1 MTLARSR
8 PAQGRPLE
16 PWQDPAARP
25 FVRIAGVTRKYGDI
39 YAVDNVSLDI
49 YRGEFFALLGPS
61 GCGKTTLLRMLAGF
75 DRPTS
80 GRIEIDGQ
88 DMSAVPPWRRPV
100 NMMFQSYAL
109 FPHMTV
115 GQNVAF
121 GLKQDRVPKDELKRR
136 VEEALALV
144 RLDAFA
150 GRRPDQLSGGQRQR
164 VALARAIAKR
174 PKLVL
179 LDEPLA
185 ALDKKLRETTQ
196 FELVS
201 IQEKLGITFVIVTH
215 DQEEAMTV
223 STRMAIMRD
232 GQVAQMGPPAEIYEY
247 PDSRF
252 VADFVG
258 DVNLLEARVVEAGSQ
273 RHAPGLPR
281 RGLRDRHRPRRA
293 GRGRR
298 DHVGGDPAR
307 EVRAR
312 DLAARR
318 HRRQLHGRPRR
329 RHRLSGRRLDLPCAA
344 GEWGHHPRHRR
355 QPPAPDRAPGHLGG
369 RGLAAVAARRRH
381 RPQVMIDRILRGAGG
396 RLLVLIPYAWLLVF
410 FLVPFAIVLKISFSE
425 SAIAVPPY
433 LPLWELVD
441 EAGEQMLRIS
451 LNLSNYLRLLEDS
464 LYVRAYLNSLRIAAT
479 ATVLTLLVGF
489 PMAYAMARTSERWR
503 PMLLMLVILPFWT
516 SFLIRVYAWIGILKD
531 EGLLNAFLIW
541 TGLISAPL
549 HIYNTETAVLIGIVY
564 SYLPFMI
571 LPLYANL
578 EKHDPALIE
587 AAVDLGCPPWKA
599 FWLVTVPL
607 ALPGIIAGSFL
618 VFIPA
623 VGEFVIPDLLGG
635 SQTLMIGRT
644 LWLDFFQNRD
654 WPTASAVAVLL
665 LLVLVVPILIFQRV
679 QTERGAS

>member
-1 MTLARSR
+1 
-8 PAQGRPLE
+8 
-16 PWQDPAARP
+16 
-25 FVRIAGVTRKYGDI
+25 
-39 YAVDNVSLDI
+39 
-49 YRGEFFALLGPS
+49 
-61 GCGKTTLLRMLAGF
+61 
-75 DRPTS
+75 
-80 GRIEIDGQ
+80 
-88 DMSAVPPWRRPV
+88 
-100 NMMFQSYAL
+100 
-109 FPHMTV
+109 
-115 GQNVAF
+115 
-121 GLKQDRVPKDELKRR
+121 
-136 VEEALALV
+136 
-144 RLDAFA
+144 
-150 GRRPDQLSGGQRQR
+150 
-164 VALARAIAKR
+164 
-174 PKLVL
+174 
-179 LDEPLA
+179 
-185 ALDKKLRETTQ
+185 
-196 FELVS
+196 
-201 IQEKLGITFVIVTH
+201 
-215 DQEEAMTV
+215 
-223 STRMAIMRD
+223 
-232 GQVAQMGPPAEIYEY
+232 
-247 PDSRF
+247 
-252 VADFVG
+252 
-258 DVNLLEARVVEAGSQ
+258 
-273 RHAPGLPR
+273 
-281 RGLRDRHRPRRA
+281 
-293 GRGRR
+293 
-298 DHVGGDPAR
+298 
-307 EVRAR
+307 
-312 DLAARR
+312 
-318 HRRQLHGRPRR
+318 
-329 RHRLSGRRLDLPCAA
+329 
-344 GEWGHHPRHRR
+344 
-355 QPPAPDRAPGHLGG
+355 
-369 RGLAAVAARRRH
+369 
-381 RPQVMIDRILRGAGG
+381 MIDRILRGAGG

-679 QTERGAS
+679 QTERGAV

>member
-1 MTLARSR
+1 
-8 PAQGRPLE
+8 
-16 PWQDPAARP
+16 
-25 FVRIAGVTRKYGDI
+25 
-39 YAVDNVSLDI
+39 
-49 YRGEFFALLGPS
+49 
-61 GCGKTTLLRMLAGF
+61 
-75 DRPTS
+75 
-80 GRIEIDGQ
+80 
-88 DMSAVPPWRRPV
+88 
-100 NMMFQSYAL
+100 
-109 FPHMTV
+109 
-115 GQNVAF
+115 
-121 GLKQDRVPKDELKRR
+121 
-136 VEEALALV
+136 
-144 RLDAFA
+144 
-150 GRRPDQLSGGQRQR
+150 
-164 VALARAIAKR
+164 
-174 PKLVL
+174 
-179 LDEPLA
+179 
-185 ALDKKLRETTQ
+185 
-196 FELVS
+196 
-201 IQEKLGITFVIVTH
+201 
-215 DQEEAMTV
+215 
-223 STRMAIMRD
+223 
-232 GQVAQMGPPAEIYEY
+232 
-247 PDSRF
+247 
-252 VADFVG
+252 
-258 DVNLLEARVVEAGSQ
+258 
-273 RHAPGLPR
+273 
-281 RGLRDRHRPRRA
+281 
-293 GRGRR
+293 
-298 DHVGGDPAR
+298 
-307 EVRAR
+307 
-312 DLAARR
+312 
-318 HRRQLHGRPRR
+318 
-329 RHRLSGRRLDLPCAA
+329 
-344 GEWGHHPRHRR
+344 
-355 QPPAPDRAPGHLGG
+355 
-369 RGLAAVAARRRH
+369 
-381 RPQVMIDRILRGAGG
+381 MIDRILRGAGG
-396 RLLVLIPYAWLLVF
+396 RLLVFIPYTWLLVF

-654 WPTASAVAVLL
+654 WPAASAVAVLL